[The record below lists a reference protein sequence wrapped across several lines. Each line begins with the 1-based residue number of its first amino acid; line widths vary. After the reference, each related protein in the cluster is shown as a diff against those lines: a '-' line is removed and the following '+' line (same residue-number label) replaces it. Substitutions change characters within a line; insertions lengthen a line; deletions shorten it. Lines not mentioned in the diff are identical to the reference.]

1 MKLSSKNLPV
11 LFRLILLCTVVGTL
25 AWELVER
32 LVALAGGAL
41 DLSVGPVGFDIEVLS
56 IYIAVN
62 PGTLLGIIPAV
73 ILFRRV

>member
-1 MKLSSKNLPV
+1 MKLSGKNLPV
-11 LFRLILLCTVVGTL
+11 LFRLLLICVVVGTL
-25 AWELVER
+25 AWEVIER
-32 LVALAGGAL
+32 LVALAGVAL

-62 PGTLLGIIPAV
+62 PGTLLGIIPAI